1 MEIISNSEFAENV
14 KSSEIE
20 DPTGLKIGDQIEVWP
35 IDSGFGSKDRGK
47 LVRLDGEEVVIE
59 KVNAKGTVVRVHAPR
74 HGFRVRAVGGSEV
87 PKL

>member
-1 MEIISNSEFAENV
+1 MSNSEYAEGV
-14 KSSEIE
+14 ESSKIE
-20 DPTGLKIGDQIEVWP
+20 DPTGLKIGEDIQVWP

-74 HGFRVRAVGGSEV
+74 HGFRVRAVDNA
-87 PKL
+87 KL